1 MYVKCTLCRHVFLAL
16 WLRKEKSK
24 VCFRVTKT
32 LLPVARKTAIRTP
45 LKTLIMARPA
55 KNRKEQRYCYL
66 HIRLTPD
73 EMEKLQTLYKRTAF
87 PSLSQFVRL
96 KLFDR
101 RFDELVKYSLSAQ
114 EPALA
119 LRNEKLDTLRK
130 EINRIGTN
138 INQIAKHVNAKKSVS
153 AQQLKEVKEM
163 VEKIYTLLD

>member
-1 MYVKCTLCRHVFLAL
+1 MTR
-16 WLRKEKSK
+16 
-24 VCFRVTKT
+24 
-32 LLPVARKTAIRTP
+32 PV
-45 LKTLIMARPA
+45 

-73 EMEKLQTLYKRTAF
+73 EMEKLQTLYERTAF

-101 RFDELVKYSLSAQ
+101 RFDELVKFSLSSQ
-114 EPALA
+114 EPALT
-119 LRNEKLDTLRK
+119 LRNEKLDALQK
-130 EINRIGTN
+130 EVHRIGTN

-153 AQQLKEVKEM
+153 AQQLKEIKEM

>member
-1 MYVKCTLCRHVFLAL
+1 MYVKGALYGPVFLAL

-45 LKTLIMARPA
+45 FKTSFMARPA

-73 EMEKLQTLYKRTAF
+73 EMEKLQTLYERTAF

-101 RFDELVKYSLSAQ
+101 RFDELVKYSLSSQ
-114 EPALA
+114 EPALV

-153 AQQLKEVKEM
+153 AQQLETITKEIESLKYLV
-163 VEKIYTLLD
+163 